1 MTSIEVRETVE
12 MRASKYWSQRQ
23 DARRERDE
31 ALAALDRVKE
41 RCALMR
47 FWGGA
52 GRNAASF
59 IEVVIESSTQG
70 LARPSAPDDGLK
82 PTGAGLIAAERRR
95 QVEVEGWTMEHDRE
109 HGSRR
114 IELAADCYAGYS
126 NQWPW
131 YPAEFKPKGPL
142 HNLVVAGALYQA
154 ALDIT
159 DPESYHA
166 GVVAQLRDTTATR
179 IDQMLADVAEMLA

>member
-1 MTSIEVRETVE
+1 MSETVE

-31 ALAALDRVKE
+31 ALAAIDRVKE

-59 IEVVIESSTQG
+59 IEAVIESSPQA
-70 LARPSAPDDGLK
+70 LARPSAPDADLK
-82 PTGAGLIAAERRR
+82 LTGAALIAAERRR
-95 QVEVEGWTMEHDRE
+95 QIEVEGWTMEHDRK
-109 HGSRR
+109 HGPGA
-114 IELAADCYAGYS
+114 IEQAAHCYAGYAS
-126 NQWPW
+126 QWPW
-131 YPAEFKPKGPL
+131 ERAGFKPKGPL

-159 DPESYHA
+159 DPEAYHA
-166 GVVAQLRDTTATR
+166 SVVAQLRDTTAAR
-179 IDQMLADVAEMLA
+179 IDAMLAEAAEVLA

>member
-1 MTSIEVRETVE
+1 MGT
-12 MRASKYWSQRQ
+12 M
-23 DARRERDE
+23 
-31 ALAALDRVKE
+31 
-41 RCALMR
+41 
-47 FWGGA
+47 
-52 GRNAASF
+52 
-59 IEVVIESSTQG
+59 
-70 LARPSAPDDGLK
+70 
-82 PTGAGLIAAERRR
+82 PTGSGLITAERLR
-95 QVEVEGWTMEHDRE
+95 QAEVEGWTAEHDRE

-131 YPAEFKPKGPL
+131 KPAEFKPKGPI

-166 GVVAQLRDTTATR
+166 GVIIQLRDTTIAR
-179 IDQMLADVAEMLA
+179 IDALLYEAAEVLS